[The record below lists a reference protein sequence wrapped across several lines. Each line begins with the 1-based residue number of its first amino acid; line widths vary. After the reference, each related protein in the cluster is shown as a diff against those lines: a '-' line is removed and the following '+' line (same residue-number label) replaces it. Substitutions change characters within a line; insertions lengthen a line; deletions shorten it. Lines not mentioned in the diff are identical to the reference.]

1 VGPAFVLI
9 LQLGVSSPRETSR
22 ASNLTAAAQAS
33 GRPRECAAA
42 PRGAATKWGP
52 SVWEAAREP
61 NLERY
66 CDLLARGFGQLLLT
80 PETALETADVA
91 DRAAP
96 GHAAPSVLRG
106 RAYAMLKLWPK
117 AAVELERARAIDSRS
132 LEDPLTLREWA
143 RALAATERAREALAA
158 YRTLGPRVSILPSPE
173 ERARTF
179 LEAAELAFS
188 LGPPT
193 LDDAIAFLGEAKQ
206 LGVRELEWRV
216 SSELALAFDRRGA
229 KDEAAGLVI
238 ELARRFRKEAKTHA
252 ISEYREAQAAAA
264 LVLESVEPR
273 LAIETWERYVTGAG
287 PRGPWVEHAQKRIE
301 ALRKKG
307 RGG

>member
-9 LQLGVSSPRETSR
+9 LQLGAGPRGATR
-22 ASNLTAAAQAS
+22 PSNLTAAAQAS
-33 GRPRECAAA
+33 GRPRECAASIHS
-42 PRGAATKWGP
+42 AATKWGP
-52 SVWEAAREP
+52 NVWDAAREP

-80 PETALETADVA
+80 PETALETADLA
-91 DRAAP
+91 DGVAP

-106 RAYAMLKLWPK
+106 RALATLKLWPR
-117 AAVELERARAIDSRS
+117 AVAELERARSIDSRS

-143 RALAATERAREALAA
+143 RALAATDRPREALAA
-158 YRTLGPRVSILPSPE
+158 YRTLGPRVSIFPSPD

-179 LEAAELAFS
+179 VEAAELAFS
-188 LGPPT
+188 LGPAT
-193 LDDAIAFLGEAKQ
+193 IDDAVAFLGEAKQ

-229 KDEAAGLVI
+229 KDEAAGLVA
-238 ELARRFRKEAKTHA
+238 ELTRRFRKEAKAGT
-252 ISEYREAQAAAA
+252 SLENRAALAASA
-264 LVLESVEPR
+264 LVLEAFDPR
-273 LAIETWERYVTGAG
+273 SALELWERYVTGA
-287 PRGPWVEHAQKRIE
+287 PHDLWIEHAQKHIDV
-301 ALRKKG
+301 LRRRG

>member
-1 VGPAFVLI
+1 M
-9 LQLGVSSPRETSR
+9 
-22 ASNLTAAAQAS
+22 
-33 GRPRECAAA
+33 
-42 PRGAATKWGP
+42 RGAANQWGP
-52 SVWEAAREP
+52 NVWEAAREP

-80 PETALETADVA
+80 PETALETADLA

-96 GHAAPSVLRG
+96 GHAGPAVLRG

-117 AAVELERARAIDSRS
+117 ATVELERARAIDSRS

-143 RALAATERAREALAA
+143 RALASTERPREALVA
-158 YRTLGPRVSILPSPE
+158 YRTLGPRISLFPSPD
-173 ERARTF
+173 ERSRTF

-193 LDDAIAFLGEAKQ
+193 LDDAVAFLGEAKQ

-216 SSELALAFDRRGA
+216 SSELALAFDRREA
-229 KDEAAGLVI
+229 RDEAAGLVI
-238 ELARRFRKEAKTHA
+238 ELARRFRKDAKAQA
-252 ISEYREAQAAAA
+252 ISENKEAQAAAA
-264 LVLESVEPR
+264 LVLESFEPR
-273 LAIETWERYVTGAG
+273 LALETWERYITAVGA
-287 PRGPWVEHAQKRIE
+287 RGLWVEHAQKHVDG
-301 ALRKKG
+301 LRKKG

>member
-1 VGPAFVLI
+1 MHG
-9 LQLGVSSPRETSR
+9 TS
-22 ASNLTAAAQAS
+22 
-33 GRPRECAAA
+33 
-42 PRGAATKWGP
+42 TKWGP
-52 SVWEAAREP
+52 NVWEAAREP

-80 PETALETADVA
+80 PEMALETADLA
-91 DRAAP
+91 DRAVP

-117 AAVELERARAIDSRS
+117 AVAELERARGIDSRS

-143 RALAATERAREALAA
+143 RALTATDRPREALAA

-173 ERARTF
+173 ARARTF

-206 LGVRELEWRV
+206 LGVREFEWRV
-216 SSELALAFDRRGA
+216 SSELALAFDRRGD
-229 KDEAAGLVI
+229 KDEAAGLLS
-238 ELARRFRKEAKTHA
+238 ELVRRFRKEAKAQATN
-252 ISEYREAQAAAA
+252 ENREAQAAAA
-264 LVLESVEPR
+264 QVLEAIDTR
-273 LAIETWERYVTGAG
+273 LAIEAWERYIGAVG
-287 PRGPWVEHAQKRIE
+287 VRGPWVEHAQKRME
-301 ALRKKG
+301 SLRKRG

>member
-1 VGPAFVLI
+1 VI
-9 LQLGVSSPRETSR
+9 H
-22 ASNLTAAAQAS
+22 
-33 GRPRECAAA
+33 
-42 PRGAATKWGP
+42 GAATKWGP
-52 SVWEAAREP
+52 NVWDAAREP
-61 NLERY
+61 NLQRY

-80 PETALETADVA
+80 PETSLETADLA

-106 RAYAMLKLWPK
+106 RAYATLKLWPK
-117 AAVELERARAIDSRS
+117 AAAELERAHTIDSRS
-132 LEDPLTLREWA
+132 LEDPLTLREWG
-143 RALAATERAREALAA
+143 RALASTDRPREALAA
-158 YRTLGPRVSILPSPE
+158 YRTLGPRVSIFPSPE

-179 LEAAELAFS
+179 IEAAELAFS

-193 LDDAIAFLGEAKQ
+193 LDDAVAFLGEAKQ

-238 ELARRFRKEAKTHA
+238 ELVRRFRKEAKA
-252 ISEYREAQAAAA
+252 QASSENREGQAAAA
-264 LVLESVEPR
+264 LVLETIDVR
-273 LAIETWERYVTGAG
+273 QAIEAWERYVATG
-287 PRGPWVEHAQKRIE
+287 PRGPWVEHAQKHLDS
-301 ALRKKG
+301 LRKKG

>member
-1 VGPAFVLI
+1 MHG
-9 LQLGVSSPRETSR
+9 S
-22 ASNLTAAAQAS
+22 
-33 GRPRECAAA
+33 
-42 PRGAATKWGP
+42 ATKWGP
-52 SVWEAAREP
+52 NVWEAAREP

-80 PETALETADVA
+80 PETALETADLA

-106 RAYAMLKLWPK
+106 RAYAMLRLWPK
-117 AAVELERARAIDSRS
+117 AAVELERARSVDSRS

-143 RALAATERAREALAA
+143 RALAATERAPEALAA
-158 YRTLGPRVSILPSPE
+158 YRALGPRVSIFPSPD

-179 LEAAELAFS
+179 LEGAELAFS

-216 SSELALAFDRRGA
+216 SSELALAFDRRAA
-229 KDEAAGLVI
+229 KDEAAGLVM
-238 ELARRFRKEAKTHA
+238 ELSRRFRKEAKAQTT
-252 ISEYREAQAAAA
+252 SENREAQAAAA
-264 LVLESVEPR
+264 LVLESIDAR
-273 LAIETWERYVTGAG
+273 LAVEAWERYVTAAG
-287 PRGPWVEHAQKRIE
+287 PRGPWVDHAQKRIE
-301 ALRKKG
+301 LLRKKG

>member
-1 VGPAFVLI
+1 MH
-9 LQLGVSSPRETSR
+9 
-22 ASNLTAAAQAS
+22 
-33 GRPRECAAA
+33 
-42 PRGAATKWGP
+42 GAATKWGP
-52 SVWEAAREP
+52 NVWEAAREP

-80 PETALETADVA
+80 PETALETADLA

-117 AAVELERARAIDSRS
+117 AAAELEHARAVDSRS

-143 RALAATERAREALAA
+143 RALASTDRPREALAA
-158 YRTLGPRVSILPSPE
+158 YRTLGPRVSIFPAPE

-179 LEAAELAFS
+179 VEAAELAFS
-188 LGPPT
+188 LGPTT

-238 ELARRFRKEAKTHA
+238 ELLRRFRKEAKAQAT
-252 ISEYREAQAAAA
+252 SENREVAAAAA
-264 LVLESVEPR
+264 LVLESIDAR
-273 LAIETWERYVTGAG
+273 LAVEAWERYITAAG
-287 PRGPWVEHAQKRIE
+287 TRGPWIEHAQKRLE
-301 ALRKKG
+301 SLRKRG